1 MTTIFVENCL
11 ENGAVINIV
20 ERFGGCAI
28 HRSLKPGEN
37 ARITLS
43 RYKSI
48 LVETA
53 AAKVETAEND
63 LGSIWATEQAPDTWP
78 DFLQRRCG

>member
-11 ENGAVINIV
+11 ENGATVNIV
-20 ERFGGCAI
+20 ERFAGCAI

-43 RYKSI
+43 RFKSI
-48 LVETA
+48 LVEA
-53 AAKVETAEND
+53 VEKVTAEPD
-63 LGSIWATEQAPDTWP
+63 ASSIWEREQAPDTWP
-78 DFLQRRCG
+78 SFLQRRCG

>member
-11 ENGAVINIV
+11 ENGAVIQIV

-48 LVETA
+48 VVEPASTNA
-53 AAKVETAEND
+53 LPVD
-63 LGSIWATEQAPDTWP
+63 LAGVWAGDPAGDTWP
-78 DFLQRRCG
+78 NFLQRRCG